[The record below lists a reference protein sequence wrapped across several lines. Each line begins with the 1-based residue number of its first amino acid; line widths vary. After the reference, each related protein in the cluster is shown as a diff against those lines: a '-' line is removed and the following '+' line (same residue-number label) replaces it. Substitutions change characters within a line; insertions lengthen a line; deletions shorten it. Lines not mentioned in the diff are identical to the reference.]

1 MTGPSRKA
9 PQAGGFLVAA
19 GLLVGTLGG
28 VAAGQPSAGF
38 LIGLGAGLALALF
51 IWWRDRP

>member
-1 MTGPSRKA
+1 MTGPRKKA
-9 PQAGGFLVAA
+9 SQAGGFLVAA
-19 GLLVGTLGG
+19 GMLVGTVGG

-51 IWWRDRP
+51 IWWRDRS

>member
-1 MTGPSRKA
+1 MTEPRNSGAR
-9 PQAGGFLVAA
+9 AGGFLVAA
-19 GLLVGTLGG
+19 GMLVGTVGG

>member
-1 MTGPSRKA
+1 MTGPRKKA
-9 PQAGGFLVAA
+9 SQAGGFLVAA
-19 GLLVGTLGG
+19 GMLVGTVGG
-28 VAAGQPSAGF
+28 VAVGQPSAGF